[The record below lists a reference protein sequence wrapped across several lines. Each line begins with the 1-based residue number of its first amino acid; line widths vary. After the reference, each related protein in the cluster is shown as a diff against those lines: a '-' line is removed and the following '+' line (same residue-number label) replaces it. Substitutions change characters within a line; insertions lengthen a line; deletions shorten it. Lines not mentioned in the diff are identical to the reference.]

1 MHLTRSIGDRKFGV
15 SVQPLRLLLAG
26 TGTTDAEGD
35 WLLLGLV
42 DGSASWRRSTPHS
55 LIVVLPLIILLVLV
69 SWPLPRPWYL
79 PPTEP
84 FRRRDR
90 DAHCDGGTIVVLVIL
105 TMLGL
110 FHSMRTLADART
122 DQRLQQFASSIGGN
136 LQYEIT
142 LGIRQLHEL
151 SDRARPRP

>member
-1 MHLTRSIGDRKFGV
+1 M
-15 SVQPLRLLLAG
+15 QPLRLLLAG

-84 FRRRDR
+84 FRRRDLTLIGI
-90 DAHCDGGTIVVLVIL
+90 CTIVVLVIL

-142 LGIRQLHEL
+142 LGIRQFT
-151 SDRARPRP
+151 SSTIWPRPRP